1 MKQIQQE
8 LWPVTLGEARAH
20 RYATWEKSRGY
31 RYQEGDCT
39 VAVDKGPWPS
49 NALAASTNATRPFA
63 ASMANRPGR
72 GRRAGGNRLRS
83 SLYPAWPEL
92 EAACRD
98 LQSADSMSALP
109 WPRGADVAGGDSEVP
124 GLRMGRLLASI
135 AERVRGD
142 SDSAGGLR
150 ARTADVQRAGECGMS
165 HDRGGSD
172 QGGNPPRR
180 PLAGGRAW
188 WKGVVEG
195 VQSPPAWSR
204 PVTTA
209 LWGSSVCQ
217 GRS

>member
-1 MKQIQQE
+1 MAGHTRRGPCPS
-8 LWPVTLGEARAH
+8 LRYVGEVPWVSVSGR
-20 RYATWEKSRGY
+20 
-31 RYQEGDCT
+31 DCT

-165 HDRGGSD
+165 HDRGVATKAH
-172 QGGNPPRR
+172 PPAPRR
-180 PLAGGRAW
+180 W
-188 WKGVVEG
+188 
-195 VQSPPAWSR
+195 
-204 PVTTA
+204 
-209 LWGSSVCQ
+209 Q
-217 GRS
+217 G